1 MQDAVLAAFLIT
13 DDELHR
19 DAGFAR
25 PNGPRPVAAITN
37 QIARIILLNVKQAA
51 LLPRLVEGQSGR
63 FIGGAL
69 PCIVHEILL
78 IVDNHKAGASDPP
91 KTWRRGR
98 FPDCRALVHS
108 TEETCDDE

>member
-25 PNGPRPVAAITN
+25 PNGPRPVAAITD

-51 LLPRLVEGQSGR
+51 LLPRLVE
-63 FIGGAL
+63 
-69 PCIVHEILL
+69 VNW
-78 IVDNHKAGASDPP
+78 DASSVAP
-91 KTWRRGR
+91 
-98 FPDCRALVHS
+98 FPVLYTKSC
-108 TEETCDDE
+108 